1 MNNQTIKFAI
11 FDMDGTLTDSM
22 GFWRVDIPHCI
33 KEFGF
38 EGTVPEMHA
47 ILRNTVYE
55 IPGNDEGLQIKV
67 SGEKLQAA
75 YRRIVSTLNELYS
88 TAKLKPGMKT
98 LLEQLKANDVRM
110 CIATATAREQVEICL
125 KSAGI
130 SDYFE
135 FLVCAGEYKNGKM
148 TPEIFIDIMKR
159 FGALTSETAVYEDS
173 LYSIKTAKRIGL
185 YVIGVEDR
193 FAVKHRDEI
202 IKLCDEYIAID

>member
-1 MNNQTIKFAI
+1 MKNPNIKFAI

-22 GFWRVDIPHCI
+22 KFWRVDIPECI

-38 EGTVPEMHA
+38 DGTVAEMHA

-55 IPGNDEGLQIKV
+55 IPGRDEGLQIKA
-67 SGEKLQAA
+67 SEQRLKAA
-75 YRRIVSTLNELYS
+75 YQKIIETLNRLYS
-88 TAKLKPGMKT
+88 NVKLKPGMKE
-98 LLEQLKANDVRM
+98 LLCQLKANGVRM

-125 KSAGI
+125 KTAGI
-130 SDYFE
+130 RDYFE
-135 FLVCAGEYKNGKM
+135 FLVCAGEYKDGKM

-202 IKLCDEYIAID
+202 IKLCDEYITID

>member
-1 MNNQTIKFAI
+1 MNNQNIKFAI

-88 TAKLKPGMKT
+88 TAKLEPGMKT

>member
-1 MNNQTIKFAI
+1 MNNQNIKFAI